1 MNTFAI
7 KTQILYGDSSLSYLG
22 SLENK
27 KVLII
32 CDPFMQKSGL
42 LEKVKRYLTKSEF
55 SVFDEVV
62 PDPPIEAV
70 VQGVDKAVEYK
81 PDVVIALGGGS
92 AIDEAKAIM
101 YCARNIG
108 RLSGAEF
115 IAIPTTSGTGSE
127 VTAFAVITDSKKGIK
142 YPLVSDELIPDKA
155 ILAPELVKS
164 VPPTVTADT
173 GIDVLT
179 HAIEAY
185 VSTGANDF
193 SDALAEKAVSLV
205 FEYLFRSYK
214 NADDTEAKEK
224 MHNASCIAGL
234 AFNIASL
241 GLNHAL
247 SHNVSARLHIPHGR
261 TNALLLPYVIEF
273 NSQDK
278 RAAER
283 YACLSKIFGISAVN
297 TNMAV
302 KGLIGE
308 IKNLER
314 EIGIPARFAEGNIDR
329 DTKKQIAVGAL
340 NDACIL
346 TNPQAVSI
354 EDIMSILDKIM
365 G

>member
-1 MNTFAI
+1 MNMFEI
-7 KTQILYGDSSLSYLG
+7 KTKILCGNGSLSYLG
-22 SLENK
+22 SLEDK
-27 KVLII
+27 RVLII

-70 VQGVDKAVEYK
+70 VKGVDKAVEYR

-108 RLSGAEF
+108 KLSDTKF

-127 VTAFAVITDSKKGIK
+127 VTSFAVITDSKKGIK
-142 YPLVSDELIPDKA
+142 YPLVSDELLPNVA
-155 ILAPELVKS
+155 ILASELVKS
-164 VPPTVTADT
+164 VPPAVTADT

-179 HAIEAY
+179 HATEAY
-185 VSTGANDF
+185 VSTAANDF
-193 SDALAEKAVSLV
+193 SDALAEKAVAMV

-214 NADDTEAKEK
+214 NADDDEAKEK
-224 MHNASCIAGL
+224 MHNASCIAGM

-247 SHNVSARLHIPHGR
+247 SHNISAKLHIPHGR
-261 TNALLLPYVIEF
+261 ANALLLPHVIEF
-273 NSQDK
+273 NSQNS
-278 RAAER
+278 RAAQR
-283 YACLSKIFGISAVN
+283 YARLARFCGISAAN
-297 TNMAV
+297 TAMAV

-308 IKNLER
+308 IKSLER
-314 EIGIPARFAEGNIDR
+314 KMDIPSRLCGVNIDG
-329 DTKKQIAVGAL
+329 DTKTQIIIGTL
-340 NDACIL
+340 NDTCIL
-346 TNPQAVSI
+346 TNPQSASQ
-354 EDIMSILDKIM
+354 EDIMSIINKIM